1 MKKIG
6 LLSLMMLGVVSSMS
20 NAAIRDQVAEDAYL
34 YGYSIDEAYKYFY
47 KTTIETNTPIKSVP
61 KYSPTRG

>member
-6 LLSLMMLGVVSSMS
+6 LLSLIMLGAVGSTS
-20 NAAIRDQVAEDAYL
+20 NAAIPDQVAEDTYL

-47 KTTIETNTPIKSVP
+47 KTTIETNTPFYRLQNIRKI
-61 KYSPTRG
+61 